1 MKIGSYRYL
10 PYVVPAERRANGGL
24 YRIQPFRGVAMY
36 EDRKSQA
43 LVTWHQLLDGSDIRM
58 TAQEQYEELLRLAEV
73 YLKQG
78 FIDRDERKRLVTEA
92 TTRYARAVEGV
103 NDGR

>member
-1 MKIGSYRYL
+1 M
-10 PYVVPAERRANGGL
+10 PYVVPGERRASRGL
-24 YRIQPFRGVAMY
+24 YRIQPFGSVAMH

-43 LVTWHQLLDGSDIRM
+43 LVTWHNLLDCSDIRM

-92 TTRYARAVEGV
+92 TKRYARAVEGV
-103 NDGR
+103 SGGR

>member
-1 MKIGSYRYL
+1 
-10 PYVVPAERRANGGL
+10 
-24 YRIQPFRGVAMY
+24 MY

-43 LVTWHQLLDGSDIRM
+43 LATWHKLLDRSDIQM

-92 TTRYARAVEGV
+92 TKRYARAVEGV
-103 NDGR
+103 DGGT